1 MVAIDVNSDLGESYG
16 IWQLGDDDAML
27 EIVTSANVACGFHA
41 GDPSVL
47 RAACTRAVECDVA
60 IGAPSVTAAWLDRDG
75 RVMWIFTT
83 RVRQLSPTGD
93 AVKELG
99 PGGIADFYL
108 IVDDP
113 DIGPQLLGP
122 TSEVSGIII
131 WGYGE

>member
-1 MVAIDVNSDLGESYG
+1 MGHHPAEPPFPYLAFGSVTNLG
-16 IWQLGDDDAML
+16 
-27 EIVTSANVACGFHA
+27 
-41 GDPSVL
+41 
-47 RAACTRAVECDVA
+47 DVA

-99 PGGIADFYL
+99 PGGLADFNL

-113 DIGPQLLGP
+113 DIGPHLLGP